1 MSLIKAV
8 EVINNQEK
16 NKLVKI
22 MLEDVMDNL
31 REGQTLSSALGKYY
45 NTFGSSEVAILES

>member
-16 NKLVKI
+16 DKLVKI

-31 REGQTLSSALGKYY
+31 RE
-45 NTFGSSEVAILES
+45 